1 MTPEAAV
8 SDFIAYLDNIRQQ
21 LLDAGEDPS
30 EHLLTVALD
39 GENWM
44 FMSEFQHQDNAR
56 PFMAEWY
63 SRLATHPTIVT
74 TTPSEFLETE
84 PTLPEIQTIGTGSWI
99 DGTLRTWAGE
109 EEESLAWQRLVK
121 HVSNLSLSK
130 QTTQTIQV
138 LRLPGNRCTSLK
150 VATGSGGMA
159 SIKIAAM
166 MRIGTFSSRSIS
178 PTFIERST
186 STFLRIC
193 KTCGPILPFHHRRPP
208 RSLNRWLTVLHCLV
222 NGTVLLATT
231 RRSKEHRSTLR
242 SSMLAMTLPTCLSEW
257 MQPPF
262 RNSRTCHLMANL
274 LI

>member
-109 EEESLAWQRLVK
+109 EEESLAWQRLVEARQQL
-121 HVSNLSLSK
+121 VAFEADNPNDP
-130 QTTQTIQV
+130 V
-138 LRLPGNRCTSLK
+138 LRLRGNRCTSLK
-150 VATGSGGMA
+150 VATGSGGMV
-159 SIKIAAM
+159 SIKTVATT
-166 MRIGTFSSRSIS
+166 RTGTFFSRSIC
-178 PTFIERST
+178 PIFIERSI
-186 STFLRIC
+186 SIFLLTC
-193 KTCGPILPFHHRRPP
+193 KTCGPILQFRHRQPP
-208 RSLNRWLTVLHCLV
+208 RSSNRWLTVLHYLV
-222 NGTVLLATT
+222 NGTVLLVTT
-231 RRSKEHRSTLR
+231 HRSKEHHSTLR
-242 SSMLAMTLPTCLSEW
+242 SSTSAMTLPTFLYEW

-262 RNSRTCHLMANL
+262 RTREHVT
-274 LI
+274 